1 MLYTEKEVLKAA
13 SEAVTDFVSDLEES
27 ELSFEDKLETLINA
41 QRVFTMSATIMDLM
55 VNDKTTPKD
64 GTIH

>member
-1 MLYTEKEVLKAA
+1 MLYTKKEVLKAA
-13 SEAVTDFVSDLEES
+13 SEAVTDLVSDLEES
-27 ELSFEDKLETLINA
+27 ELSFEDQLEALVAA
-41 QRVFTMSATIMDLM
+41 QRVFTMSATIIDLM